1 MNSFQTL
8 NRYPHLSAWSQCTQ
22 SKAAGSNPL
31 RPLVWSVMGGG
42 MQARD
47 VSLEV
52 AVWSLWSAVLS
63 HGESSYQSISAK
75 HKVSSASWPENINID
90 LNTLF
95 SLCFQL
101 VALQKAI
108 SSCPSI
114 QLIFHHCVSCTRGH
128 RCAGANPSCLLSVIA
143 LPDWT
148 WFSSSCFVV
157 NTVTKQNRIFKKKKN
172 TGTSFFFNTFF
183 KNCTYTCHN

>member
-31 RPLVWSVMGGG
+31 PPLVWSVMRRVGGYRGGG
-42 MQARD
+42 DAGKRCELTD
-47 VSLEV
+47 REV
-52 AVWSLWSAVLS
+52 AVWSLYSAVLS
-63 HGESSYQSISAK
+63 HSESSYQSISAK

-101 VALQKAI
+101 VGLQKAII

-114 QLIFHHCVSCTRGH
+114 HPFNFPSLRVLHSGSQVCWSQSQLSIKWNSFTWLNMIF
-128 RCAGANPSCLLSVIA
+128 
-143 LPDWT
+143 
-148 WFSSSCFVV
+148 
-157 NTVTKQNRIFKKKKN
+157 
-172 TGTSFFFNTFF
+172 
-183 KNCTYTCHN
+183 